1 MYSNEDFQSM
11 NTFREIKEHYN
22 FTREDEERLKSLSTL
37 MEEYV
42 EKCIRHLH
50 EKIYEMKDKSLV
62 EKLEAHQNLSQ
73 YHKSWFLALFS
84 GNYDSNYYHRLIK
97 IGKVHLKE
105 GIEPHY
111 MNVSMN
117 IKRAFFMEVLSERIE
132 DRELRTELKESLNK
146 IIDINLDIITNAY
159 VEEEIMQYATAYK
172 VKTAL
177 VTFAERFS
185 GAMNLILIVSLIV
198 ITVGVVGM
206 FVSDLLS
213 LFRGDIAHGIISAL
227 GTLLILWVMI
237 ELMNTE
243 ISHLKGGKVYISVFV
258 GVALVAVIREIMIAT
273 LQHEKI
279 ETMYYLTAA
288 ILAIGI
294 VFWLVTKAEEKIRK

>member
-1 MYSNEDFQSM
+1 MK
-11 NTFREIKEHYN
+11 TFREIREHYH
-22 FTREDEERLKSLSTL
+22 FIQVDEERLMSLSTL
-37 MEEYV
+37 MKDYAEECSRLIY
-42 EKCIRHLH
+42 
-50 EKIYEMKDKSLV
+50 EKIYEMKDKSLI
-62 EKLEAHQNLSQ
+62 EKLETHQNLSQ
-73 YHKSWFLALFS
+73 FHKSWFLALFS
-84 GNYDSNYYHRLIK
+84 GTYDSTYYHGLIK
-97 IGKVHLKE
+97 VGKVHMKE

-111 MNVSMN
+111 LSVSMN
-117 IKRAFFMEVLSERIE
+117 AVRAFLMEVLSEKIE

-185 GAMNLILIVSLIV
+185 SSMNLILILSLIV
-198 ITVGVVGM
+198 ITIGVVGM

-213 LFRGDIAHGIISAL
+213 LFRGDIAHGIITAL

-243 ISHLKGGKVYISVFV
+243 IAHLKGGKLYISIFV

-273 LQHEKI
+273 LQHEKT
-279 ETMYYLTAA
+279 ETISYLIAA
-288 ILAIGI
+288 TLVIGI

>member
-1 MYSNEDFQSM
+1 M
-11 NTFREIKEHYN
+11 NTFREIREHYN
-22 FTREDEERLKSLSTL
+22 FTPKDEERLTSLSTL
-37 MEEYV
+37 MKDYADECMRRLREN
-42 EKCIRHLH
+42 
-50 EKIYEMKDKSLV
+50 IYEMKDKTLV

-73 YHKSWFLALFS
+73 HHKSWFLALFS
-84 GNYDSNYYHRLIK
+84 GEYDSNYYHRLIK
-97 IGKVHLKE
+97 IGRVHMKE

-111 MNVSMN
+111 LSVSMN
-117 IKRAFFMEVLSERIE
+117 AVRAFLMEVLSERIE

-185 GAMNLILIVSLIV
+185 SSMNLILILSLIV
-198 ITVGVVGM
+198 ITIGVVGM

-213 LFRGDIAHGIISAL
+213 LFRGDIAHGIITAL

-243 ISHLKGGKVYISVFV
+243 ISHLKGGKLYISVFV

-288 ILAIGI
+288 TLVIGI

>member
-1 MYSNEDFQSM
+1 M
-11 NTFREIKEHYN
+11 NTFREIREHYN
-22 FTREDEERLKSLSTL
+22 FTPKDEERLTSLSTL
-37 MEEYV
+37 MKDYADECMRRLREN
-42 EKCIRHLH
+42 
-50 EKIYEMKDKSLV
+50 IYEMKDKTLV

-73 YHKSWFLALFS
+73 HHKSWFLALFS
-84 GNYDSNYYHRLIK
+84 GEYDSNYYHRLIK
-97 IGKVHLKE
+97 IGRVHMKE

-111 MNVSMN
+111 LSVSMN
-117 IKRAFFMEVLSERIE
+117 AVRAFLMEVLSERIE

-185 GAMNLILIVSLIV
+185 SSMNLILILSLIV
-198 ITVGVVGM
+198 ITIGVVGM

-213 LFRGDIAHGIISAL
+213 LFRGDIAHGIITAL

-243 ISHLKGGKVYISVFV
+243 ISHLKGGKLYISVFV

-279 ETMYYLTAA
+279 ETMYYLIAA
-288 ILAIGI
+288 TLVIGI

>member
-1 MYSNEDFQSM
+1 M
-11 NTFREIKEHYN
+11 NTFREIREHYN
-22 FTREDEERLKSLSTL
+22 FTPKDEERLTSLSTL
-37 MEEYV
+37 MKDYAEECV
-42 EKCIRHLH
+42 RRLH
-50 EKIYEMKDKSLV
+50 EKIYEMKDALLI
-62 EKLEAHQNLSQ
+62 EKLDTRKNLSQ
-73 YHKSWFLALFS
+73 HQKSWFLALFS
-84 GNYDSNYYHRLIK
+84 GDYDSHYYHRLIK
-97 IGKVHLKE
+97 IGRVHMKE

-111 MNVSMN
+111 LSVSMN
-117 IKRAFFMEVLSERIE
+117 TLRAFLMEVLSERIE

-185 GAMNLILIVSLIV
+185 TSMNLILILSLIV
-198 ITVGVVGM
+198 ITIGIVGM

-213 LFRGDIAHGIISAL
+213 LFRGDIAHGIITAL

-243 ISHLKGGKVYISVFV
+243 ISHLKGGKLYISVFV

-273 LQHEKI
+273 LQHEKM
-279 ETMYYLTAA
+279 ETMYYLIAA
-288 ILAIGI
+288 TLVIGI